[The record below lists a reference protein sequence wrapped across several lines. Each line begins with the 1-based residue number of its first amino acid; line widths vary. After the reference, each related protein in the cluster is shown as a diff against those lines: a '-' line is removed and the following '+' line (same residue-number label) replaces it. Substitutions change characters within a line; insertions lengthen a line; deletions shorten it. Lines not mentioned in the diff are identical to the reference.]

1 MRFILGLCV
10 VAGCTLCGSAMA
22 GAQRRRVRLLES
34 VINGLRLLKLH
45 TVSMFEPLP
54 QALGATGCAVL
65 EGVGSQMTPGA
76 SAAQAWEGFKKREGR
91 RGGGIDALSPEDVR
105 ALDELFS
112 LLGESGRDQQ
122 EIALGNACA
131 ALSVQ
136 LENARR
142 RAAEADRLYVS
153 LGSLIGLM
161 IALVM
166 I

>member
-105 ALDELFS
+105 ALDEMGLRKVIVGKAFY
-112 LLGESGRDQQ
+112 EGRITLSD
-122 EIALGNACA
+122 IALWSQNA
-131 ALSVQ
+131 
-136 LENARR
+136 
-142 RAAEADRLYVS
+142 
-153 LGSLIGLM
+153 
-161 IALVM
+161 
-166 I
+166 